1 MYKSYRYVPVVFL
14 GLMSV
19 PMLRT
24 AHSATTEPATTQP
37 VATAPVLGPEG
48 ETPEQRDARMHW
60 WREARFGMFIHW
72 GAYAVPADGEW
83 YMTTAKVPMADYEK
97 YSTEL
102 NPVKFDA
109 DKIASVAEAAGQ
121 KYLVITAKH
130 HDGFCMFK
138 TDTTKYNIVDR
149 SPWHHDPLAMLSEAC
164 KKHNVR
170 FCCYYSIMD
179 WHSPDQL
186 AAKPDDVHPV
196 YNPTSFPTPEHKAAY
211 ITYMKAQL
219 KDLITQ
225 YHPGLIWFD
234 GGWMKGWTKADGSD
248 LLAYLYKLDPE
259 LIVNDRTN
267 GGGDYGTPEQKI
279 PANGLK
285 KDWETCMTINGSW
298 GVNSHD
304 MRFKSTAT
312 LLHNLIDIASKGGNY
327 LLNVGPTAEG
337 EIPQPEIDR
346 LTDMGNWLKTNGA
359 AIYGSKAS
367 PFADHFDW
375 GRCTRKGNTLY
386 LSVFD
391 WPKDGKLSV
400 PLATAVSKAYLLSD
414 PSKALTT
421 TAADGSLTIDVPAA
435 APDPIAS
442 VIAVECAGE
451 PGGK

>member
-1 MYKSYRYVPVVFL
+1 MPRTNRYIAGAFA
-14 GLMSV
+14 GLFV
-19 PMLRT
+19 LAVGLR
-24 AHSATTEPATTQP
+24 AVLAAPAEPATQA
-37 VATAPVLGPEG
+37 VYAPTLGPEG
-48 ETPEQRDARMHW
+48 ETPEQRDARMQW

-83 YMTTAKVPMADYEK
+83 YMTIAKVPIADYEK

-149 SPWHHDPLAMLSEAC
+149 SPWHQDPLAMLSEAC
-164 KKHNVR
+164 KKHHVR

-179 WHSPDQL
+179 WHTPDQL
-186 AAKPDDVHPV
+186 AAKPDEVHPV
-196 YNPTSFPTPEHKAAY
+196 YNPTSFQSPEHKAAY
-211 ITYMKAQL
+211 IAYMKAQL

-234 GGWMKGWTKADGSD
+234 GGWMRGWTKADGSD
-248 LLAYLYKLDPE
+248 LLQYLYKLDPE
-259 LIVNDRTN
+259 LIINDRTN
-267 GGGDYGTPEQKI
+267 GGGDYGTPEQTI

-285 KDWETCMTINGSW
+285 KDWETCMTINNSW

-304 MRFKSTAT
+304 NHFKSTSS

-346 LTDMGNWLKTNGA
+346 LTEMGEWLKANGA
-359 AIYGSKAS
+359 AIYGTKAS

-375 GRCTRKGNTLY
+375 GRCTRKGNVLY
-386 LSVFD
+386 LSLFN
-391 WPKDGKLSV
+391 WPLDRKLTL

-414 PSKALTT
+414 PSKVLATT
-421 TAADGSLTIDVPAA
+421 SGDRSVTIDLPAVPTDAV
-435 APDPIAS
+435 AS
-442 VIAVECAGE
+442 VVIAVECQGE
-451 PGGK
+451 PAGK

>member
-1 MYKSYRYVPVVFL
+1 MKYQLYRYGIAVFL
-14 GLMSV
+14 GLTICGFAKYARAEQPS
-19 PMLRT
+19 
-24 AHSATTEPATTQP
+24 TQ
-37 VATAPVLGPEG
+37 PVLGPAG
-48 ETPEQRDARMHW
+48 ETPAQRDARMGW
-60 WREARFGMFIHW
+60 WRDARFGMFIHW

-83 YMTTAKVPMADYEK
+83 YMTQHHVPMADYEK

-109 DKIASVAEAAGQ
+109 DKIASVAQTAGQ

-138 TDTTKYNIVDR
+138 TDTTKYNIVDA
-149 SPWHHDPLAMLSEAC
+149 SPWHQDPLAMLSAAC
-164 KKHNVR
+164 AKHHVR

-179 WHSPDQL
+179 WHSPDQI
-186 AAKPDDVHPV
+186 AAKPDADHPT

-211 ITYMKAQL
+211 ISYMKAQL

-234 GGWMKGWTKADGSD
+234 GGWMKGWTKADGAD
-248 LLAYLYKLDPE
+248 LLTYLYTLDPQ

-279 PANGLK
+279 PANGNG

-298 GVNSHD
+298 GVRTKDTH
-304 MRFKSTAT
+304 FKSTEL

-346 LTDMGNWLKTNGA
+346 LTEMGTWLKTNGQ
-359 AIYGSKAS
+359 AIYGTHAS
-367 PFADHFDW
+367 IFSTQFPW
-375 GRCTRKGNTLY
+375 GRCTVKDNTLY

-391 WPKDGKLSV
+391 WPKDGKLTI
-400 PLATAVSKAYLLSD
+400 PLTTMILKAYLLTD
-414 PSKALTT
+414 PAKGLITSTEN
-421 TAADGSLTIDVPAA
+421 GSLTITLPPK

-442 VIAVECAGE
+442 VIAIECDGIPKE
-451 PGGK
+451 K